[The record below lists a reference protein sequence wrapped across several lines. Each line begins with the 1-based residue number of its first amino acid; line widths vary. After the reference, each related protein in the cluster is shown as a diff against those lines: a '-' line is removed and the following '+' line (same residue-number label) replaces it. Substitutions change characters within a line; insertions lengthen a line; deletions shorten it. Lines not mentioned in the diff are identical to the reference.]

1 MSDNTAKNITWA
13 VPVIAVI
20 LSVGTSIATSSFRD
34 GNDAARVDS
43 LEKTV
48 NEISASNAQSNN
60 AYASLTNQLT
70 ELGGKL
76 DLMVNDI
83 SYMRRDYND
92 MKSTTD
98 TLTSD
103 MSELKLY
110 VLTQGKQ
117 GNLNGR

>member
-1 MSDNTAKNITWA
+1 MSENTAKNITWA

-48 NEISASNAQSNN
+48 NEISASNTQSNN
-60 AYASLTNQLT
+60 AYTSLTNQLT

-76 DLMVNDI
+76 DLVVNDI

-98 TLTSD
+98 TLTGD